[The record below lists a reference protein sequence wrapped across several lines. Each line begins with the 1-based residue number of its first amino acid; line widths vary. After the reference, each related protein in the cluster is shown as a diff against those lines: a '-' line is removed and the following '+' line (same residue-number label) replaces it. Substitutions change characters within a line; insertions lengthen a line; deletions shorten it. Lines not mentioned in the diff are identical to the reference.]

1 MPFKRKRKPG
11 AFKRKRVFK
20 RRNFK
25 RNTTVMHSTMPI
37 APRALV
43 QMKYTDTTLPY
54 LPVPATAPTFL
65 FFNLNSIYKPNRT
78 YAGHQPY
85 GHDTF
90 AQLYNRY
97 RIYKV
102 KWTAIFPSSTVDYQ
116 IAIGAV
122 NHGAITAS
130 LDACAEQPG
139 TITKWVCDGGEAVTL
154 SGVVNLPRLHGNT
167 PAEYKGEDG
176 CSSAF
181 GGSPT
186 EVMTLRTCFYA
197 PNACNVVPTF
207 FIRILY

>member
-1 MPFKRKRKPG
+1 
-11 AFKRKRVFK
+11 
-20 RRNFK
+20 
-25 RNTTVMHSTMPI
+25 MHSTMPI

-102 KWTAIFPSSTVDYQ
+102 KWTAIFSVIY
-116 IAIGAV
+116 GR
-122 NHGAITAS
+122 
-130 LDACAEQPG
+130 
-139 TITKWVCDGGEAVTL
+139 L
-154 SGVVNLPRLHGNT
+154 SNR
-167 PAEYKGEDG
+167 
-176 CSSAF
+176 
-181 GGSPT
+181 
-186 EVMTLRTCFYA
+186 
-197 PNACNVVPTF
+197 VPL
-207 FIRILY
+207 IMAQLQHH